1 MKERKRARSR
11 ASAEERAKPRA
22 RKEESSEQVHAMGL
36 CRSTSGSWF
45 TCVKLSRFPFGV
57 DTNEMAGPS
66 TLHKEK

>member
-1 MKERKRARSR
+1 
-11 ASAEERAKPRA
+11 
-22 RKEESSEQVHAMGL
+22 MGL

-66 TLHKEK
+66 TLHKEKKQCYGHGRSVPRVM